1 MIFRKR
7 YFHCTTT
14 KIIFLKKKKYKNKNK
29 YFFYEKIQ
37 ILEPNKIRK
46 YKNQIRKTRE
56 SRLQIIKMMT
66 KIE

>member
-14 KIIFLKKKKYKNKNK
+14 KIIFFKKSTKTKINI
-29 YFFYEKIQ
+29 FFNEKIQ